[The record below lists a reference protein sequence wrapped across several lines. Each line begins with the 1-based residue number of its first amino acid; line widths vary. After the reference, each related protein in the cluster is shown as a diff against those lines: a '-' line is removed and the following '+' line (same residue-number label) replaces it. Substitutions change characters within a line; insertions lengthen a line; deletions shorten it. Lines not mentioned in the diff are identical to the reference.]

1 MKILIL
7 VDSFKDSLSAIDV
20 SKNIKKGILKVNN
33 EIEVKELPLAD
44 GGEGTME
51 ILINN
56 LNGEIVKLDVIG
68 PLGEKVNASYGIIN
82 GKIAIIE
89 MAEAAG
95 LQLLKQDKRN
105 PLITTTYGVGELILD
120 ALEKGIRKFIIAI
133 GGSSTN
139 DGGVGMA
146 AALGIKFLNK
156 ELKEIELNGK
166 GLKDLFKINIDDI
179 DNRIKDCDF
188 QVACDVNNVLCGVNG
203 AAYVYAKQKG
213 ATNEMI
219 ETLDNNLMNYSKI
232 IKKDLDIDILN
243 VEGAGAA
250 GGLGAGLI
258 AFLNGHLES
267 GFEIISSR
275 LNLENEIK
283 NCDLVITGEGK
294 IDFQSLNGKVPIGVA
309 KLAKKYSKK
318 VIVIAGSVEE
328 LTDEI
333 YDIGINS
340 VFSIINKPMKLEEAL
355 NKEITEKGLM
365 KLTEQIIR
373 LIN

>member
-1 MKILIL
+1 MRILIA

-44 GGEGTME
+44 GGEGTMK

-56 LNGEIVKLDVIG
+56 LNGEIVKLDVTG
-68 PLGEKVNASYGIIN
+68 PLGKKVNASYGIIN
-82 GKIAIIE
+82 EEIAIIE

-95 LQLLKQDKRN
+95 LQLLKQNKRN
-105 PLITTTYGVGELILD
+105 PLITTTYGVGELILN

-166 GLKDLFKINIDDI
+166 GLKNLFKIDTNEIDD
-179 DNRIKDCDF
+179 RIKDCDF
-188 QVACDVNNVLCGVNG
+188 KVACDVNNVLCGING

-219 ETLDNNLMNYSKI
+219 EILDNNLMNYANI
-232 IKKDLDIDILN
+232 IKKDLNIDIFN
-243 VEGAGAA
+243 IEGAGAA

-258 AFLNGHLES
+258 AFLNGNLES
-267 GFEIISSR
+267 GFEIISNR

-318 VIVIAGSVEE
+318 VIVIAGSVGE

-333 YDIGINS
+333 YDLGINS

-373 LIN
+373 LLK